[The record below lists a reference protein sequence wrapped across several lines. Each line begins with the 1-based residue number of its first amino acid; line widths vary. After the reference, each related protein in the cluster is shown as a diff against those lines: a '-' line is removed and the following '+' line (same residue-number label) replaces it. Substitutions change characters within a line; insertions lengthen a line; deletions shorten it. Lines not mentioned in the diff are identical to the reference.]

1 MYLEELRGEVALY
14 PTWLPI
20 DPMELGAFGTLQRGR
35 FVTDGRL
42 ADLGI
47 EVVTSASEQ
56 TQPIKFQRG
65 MKVGSAVSAS
75 AKAEHLDAGMGIS
88 FEATRAYAWAFVARG
103 MSKVEIRNIHE
114 VQREVLE
121 AQRRGDWRRE
131 WLLVS
136 ELRCVELLNV
146 LVARGNLVKATV
158 RGKGTVAE
166 PLDVLLQADAKFEL
180 SGDGFFSVQNARSV
194 TPLYGLRK
202 LRGRWDPQ
210 LGPISRGTRGHVD
223 GDADALEIA
232 NNEPL
237 FRKPPEPAMVS

>member
-1 MYLEELRGEVALY
+1 MDAPERYLEELRGEVALY
-14 PTWLPI
+14 PTWLPG
-20 DPMELGAFGTLQRGR
+20 DPMELGAFGTLQRGQ
-35 FVTDGRL
+35 FVADGRL

-47 EVVTSASEQ
+47 EVVPSASEQ
-56 TQPIKFQRG
+56 KQPIKFQRG
-65 MKVGSAVSAS
+65 MKFGGAVSAS
-75 AKAEHLDAGMGIS
+75 AKANHLDAELGVS

-103 MSKVEIRNIHE
+103 MSKVEIQNIHE
-114 VQREVLE
+114 VRSEVLE

-136 ELRCVELLNV
+136 ELRRVELLNV

-158 RGKGTVAE
+158 RGKGAIVE

-202 LRGRWDPQ
+202 LQGRWDPQ
-210 LGPISRGTRGHVD
+210 LGPISRGTHGHVD
-223 GDADALEIA
+223 DDALELA

-237 FRKPPEPAMVS
+237 FPKGT